1 MDFLKE
7 LFGEEALTFEQL
19 SKKVSEKGLK
29 LADLST
35 GNYVAKKKYTDDLES
50 RDTQISELS
59 CQIAT
64 RDNDLKTLKKQLED
78 AGNDTTVADLTEK
91 LTKLQGDYKAAK
103 TDYEEK
109 LRQQARK
116 FAVTNF
122 ANEQQFSSK
131 AAKKTFISDMLAAEL
146 KFENDKIM
154 GANDFLETYK
164 KENADSFVVEKPA
177 EPETPPAPGK
187 PTFVQPTPPSNP
199 AGSEN
204 PFDSFFNFNGV
215 R

>member
-59 CQIAT
+59 GQIAT

-164 KENADSFVVEKPA
+164 KENADSFIVEKPA

>member
-59 CQIAT
+59 GQIAT

-154 GANDFLETYK
+154 GANDFLENYK

-177 EPETPPAPGK
+177 EPETPPAPDK